1 MIDLIGVGGWSIPPT
16 TCVLGKKSGRAINQP
31 TNQPSVPA
39 IPTPPP
45 THTHN
50 TKGYLER
57 WAKAAGK
64 FKEKQQAATTG
75 TTTGGS
81 SSGGGGQPSEEDRA
95 RAEELKGE
103 GAWVRGC
110 MGVCVDG

>member
-1 MIDLIGVGGWSIPPT
+1 MVNPT
-16 TCVLGKKSGRAINQP
+16 HHVRTGKKKRTRNQPANQP
-31 TNQPSVPA
+31 TLCACHPN
-39 IPTPPP
+39 PPP